1 MEANAFYFMTQ
12 FWRENERRTFS
23 AKETQLYFFLLAE
36 FNRLH
41 RQNPFACS
49 TQRIINCLGI
59 SRHTLCRLR
68 EALQARGLIRYEE
81 GRNLSAMPRYTL
93 LTASQCANTDTQDG
107 TQDGTQNLQ
116 CANTDT
122 QDGTQNLQRANTD
135 TQDGTQDG
143 TQNLQCANAD
153 TQDGTQD
160 GTIIKRDKRNNSTII
175 NEELLSLEEL
185 HARLLGDAEW
195 LARVGSLAAKH
206 GIDAGEKRMRERLDE
221 FFLYLQTCGTQTKTL
236 GDAQRHFV
244 NWLVK
249 RAASTSDRRQ
259 LPPRCVGV
267 KLTDNSPDKFKDVK
281 GW

>member
-1 MEANAFYFMTQ
+1 MEANAFFFMAQ
-12 FWRENERRTFS
+12 FWRENETLLFS

-41 RQNPFACS
+41 RQSPFACS

-68 EALQARGLIRYEE
+68 ETLQARGLIRYEE
-81 GRNLSAMPRYTL
+81 GRNLTAMPRYTL
-93 LTASQCANTDTQDG
+93 LTASQCAKADTQNG
-107 TQDGTQNLQ
+107 TQDGTQNSQ
-116 CANTDT
+116 CANADTQECT
-122 QDGTQNLQRANTD
+122 QDGTQNS
-135 TQDGTQDG
+135 
-143 TQNLQCANAD
+143 QCANTD

-160 GTIIKRDKRNNSTII
+160 GTIIKRDKRNNSTTI

-185 HARLLGDAEW
+185 HARLLSDAEW
-195 LARVGSLAAKH
+195 LARVGALAAKQ

-267 KLTDNSPDKFKDVK
+267 KLTDNSPEKFKDVK

>member
-1 MEANAFYFMTQ
+1 METSTFYHIAR
-12 FWRENERRTFS
+12 FWRENERHTFS

-41 RQNPFACS
+41 RQIPFACS
-49 TQRIINCLGI
+49 TQRIINSLGI

-68 EALQARGLIRYEE
+68 ETLQARGLIRYEE
-81 GRNLSAMPRYTL
+81 GRNLSSMPRYTL

-107 TQDGTQNLQ
+107 TQDGTQNSQ
-116 CANTDT
+116 CANT
-122 QDGTQNLQRANTD
+122 
-135 TQDGTQDG
+135 
-143 TQNLQCANAD
+143 D

-175 NEELLSLEEL
+175 KDELLSLEEL
-185 HARLLGDAEW
+185 HARLLSDAEW
-195 LARVGSLAAKH
+195 LARAGALAAKQ

-259 LPPRCVGV
+259 QPTRCVGV
-267 KLTDNSPDKFKDVK
+267 KLTDNSPEKFKDVK

>member
-1 MEANAFYFMTQ
+1 METSTFYHIAR
-12 FWRENERRTFS
+12 FWRENERHTFS

-68 EALQARGLIRYEE
+68 ETLQARGLIRYEE

-93 LTASQCANTDTQDG
+93 LTASQCAKADTQDG
-107 TQDGTQNLQ
+107 TQDGTQNSQ
-116 CANTDT
+116 CANT
-122 QDGTQNLQRANTD
+122 
-135 TQDGTQDG
+135 
-143 TQNLQCANAD
+143 D

-160 GTIIKRDKRNNSTII
+160 GTIIKRDKRNNSTSITK
-175 NEELLSLEEL
+175 EELLSLEEL
-185 HARLLGDAEW
+185 HARLLRDTEW
-195 LARVGSLAAKH
+195 LARVGALAAKQ

>member
-1 MEANAFYFMTQ
+1 METSTFYHIAR
-12 FWRENERRTFS
+12 FWRENERHTFS

-36 FNRLH
+36 YNHLH

-49 TQRIINCLGI
+49 TQRIINSLGI

-68 EALQARGLIRYEE
+68 DTLQARGLIRYEE

-93 LTASQCANTDTQDG
+93 LTASQCAKADTQNG
-107 TQDGTQNLQ
+107 TQDGTQNSQ

-122 QDGTQNLQRANTD
+122 QDGI
-135 TQDGTQDG
+135 
-143 TQNLQCANAD
+143 
-153 TQDGTQD
+153 QD

-195 LARVGSLAAKH
+195 LARVGALAAKQ
-206 GIDAGEKRMRERLDE
+206 GIDAGEKRMHERLDE
-221 FFLYLQTCGTQTKTL
+221 FFLYLQTCGTQAKTL

>member
-1 MEANAFYFMTQ
+1 METSTFYHIAR
-12 FWRENERRTFS
+12 FWRENERHTFS

-36 FNRLH
+36 YNHLH

-68 EALQARGLIRYEE
+68 ETLQARGLIRYEE
-81 GRNLSAMPRYTL
+81 GRNLSSMPNYTL
-93 LTASQCANTDTQDG
+93 LTAPHCANADTQDG
-107 TQDGTQNLQ
+107 TQSLPCAKADTQNSQ
-116 CANTDT
+116 CANT
-122 QDGTQNLQRANTD
+122 
-135 TQDGTQDG
+135 
-143 TQNLQCANAD
+143 D

-160 GTIIKRDKRNNSTII
+160 GTIIKRDKRNNSTSII
-175 NEELLSLEEL
+175 KEELLSLEEL

-195 LARVGSLAAKH
+195 LARVGALAAKQ
-206 GIDAGEKRMRERLDE
+206 GIDAGEKKMRERLDE

-249 RAASTSDRRQ
+249 RAASTSDRRR
-259 LPPRCVGV
+259 LSPRCVGV
-267 KLTDNSPDKFKDVK
+267 KLTDNSPEKFKDVK

>member
-12 FWRENERRTFS
+12 FWRENETLLFS

-36 FNRLH
+36 YNRLH
-41 RQNPFACS
+41 RQSPFACS
-49 TQRIINCLGI
+49 TQRIINSLGI

-68 EALQARGLIRYEE
+68 ETLQARGLIRYEE
-81 GRNLSAMPRYTL
+81 GRNLSSMPRYTL
-93 LTASQCANTDTQDG
+93 LTASQRANADTQNG
-107 TQDGTQNLQ
+107 
-116 CANTDT
+116 T
-122 QDGTQNLQRANTD
+122 QDGTQNLQRANADTQEC
-135 TQDGTQDG
+135 TQDGTQSM
-143 TQNLQCANAD
+143 QCANTD

-160 GTIIKRDKRNNSTII
+160 GTIIKRDKRNNSTSII
-175 NEELLSLEEL
+175 KEEPLSLEEL

-195 LARVGSLAAKH
+195 LARVGALAAKQ
-206 GIDAGEKRMRERLDE
+206 GIDAGENRMHERLDE

-249 RAASTSDRRQ
+249 RATGTSDRRQ
-259 LPPRCVGV
+259 PPPRCVGV
-267 KLTDNSPDKFKDVK
+267 RLTDNSPDKFKDVK

>member
-1 MEANAFYFMTQ
+1 MEANAFYLMAQ
-12 FWRENERRTFS
+12 FWRENETSLFS

-36 FNRLH
+36 YNRLH

-49 TQRIINCLGI
+49 TQRIINSLGI

-68 EALQARGLIRYEE
+68 ETLQARGLIRYEE
-81 GRNLSAMPRYTL
+81 GRNFSAMPRYTL
-93 LTASQCANTDTQDG
+93 LTASQCANTDTQNG

-122 QDGTQNLQRANTD
+122 QDD
-135 TQDGTQDG
+135 
-143 TQNLQCANAD
+143 
-153 TQDGTQD
+153 TQD

-195 LARVGSLAAKH
+195 LARVGALAAKQ
-206 GIDAGEKRMRERLDE
+206 GIDAGEKKMRGRLDE
-221 FFLYLQTCGTQTKTL
+221 FFLYLRTCGTQAKTL

-249 RAASTSDRRQ
+249 RAANTSDRRQ

-267 KLTDNSPDKFKDVK
+267 RLTDNSPEKFKDVK

>member
-1 MEANAFYFMTQ
+1 MAIMEASAFYFMTQ
-12 FWRENERRTFS
+12 FWRENERHTFS

-36 FNRLH
+36 YNRLH
-41 RQNPFACS
+41 RQSPFACS

-68 EALQARGLIRYEE
+68 ETLQARGLIRYEE
-81 GRNLSAMPRYTL
+81 GRNLSSMPRYTL
-93 LTASQCANTDTQDG
+93 LTASQCAKADTQ
-107 TQDGTQNLQ
+107 N
-116 CANTDT
+116 
-122 QDGTQNLQRANTD
+122 
-135 TQDGTQDG
+135 GTQDG

-185 HARLLGDAEW
+185 HARLLSDAEW
-195 LARVGSLAAKH
+195 LARVGALAAKH
-206 GIDAGEKRMRERLDE
+206 GIDAGEKKMRERLDE
-221 FFLYLQTCGTQTKTL
+221 FFLYLQTCGTQTKAL

-249 RAASTSDRRQ
+249 RAAGTSDRRQ
-259 LPPRCVGV
+259 LPPRYVGV

>member
-1 MEANAFYFMTQ
+1 METSTFYHIAR

-68 EALQARGLIRYEE
+68 ETLQARGLIRYEE
-81 GRNLSAMPRYTL
+81 GRNLSAMPHYTL
-93 LTASQCANTDTQDG
+93 LTASQCANADTQDG

-122 QDGTQNLQRANTD
+122 QG
-135 TQDGTQDG
+135 
-143 TQNLQCANAD
+143 
-153 TQDGTQD
+153 GTQD
-160 GTIIKRDKRNNSTII
+160 GTIIKRDKRNNSTSII
-175 NEELLSLEEL
+175 KEELLSLEEL
-185 HARLLGDAEW
+185 HARLLGDADW
-195 LARVGSLAAKH
+195 LARVGALAAKH
-206 GIDAGEKRMRERLDE
+206 GIDAGEKKMRERLDE

-249 RAASTSDRRQ
+249 RAANTSDRRQ
-259 LPPRCVGV
+259 QPPRCVGV

>member
-12 FWRENERRTFS
+12 FWRENETLLFS

-49 TQRIINCLGI
+49 TQRIINSLGI

-68 EALQARGLIRYEE
+68 ETLQARGLIRYEE
-81 GRNLSAMPRYTL
+81 GRNLSSMPRYTL
-93 LTASQCANTDTQDG
+93 LTASRCANADTQDGTQDGTQNSQCANTDTQDG
-107 TQDGTQNLQ
+107 TQDGTQNSQ
-116 CANTDT
+116 CANT
-122 QDGTQNLQRANTD
+122 
-135 TQDGTQDG
+135 
-143 TQNLQCANAD
+143 D

-160 GTIIKRDKRNNSTII
+160 GTIIKRDKRNNSTSII
-175 NEELLSLEEL
+175 KEELLSLEEL
-185 HARLLGDAEW
+185 HARLLDDAEW
-195 LARVGSLAAKH
+195 LGRVGALAAKH
-206 GIDAGEKRMRERLDE
+206 GIDAGEKKMRERLDE

-249 RAASTSDRRQ
+249 RAANTSDRRQ
-259 LPPRCVGV
+259 QPPRCVGV

>member
-1 MEANAFYFMTQ
+1 METSTFYHIAR
-12 FWRENERRTFS
+12 FWRENERHTFS
-23 AKETQLYFFLLAE
+23 AKETQIYFFLLAE

-41 RQNPFACS
+41 RQSPFACS
-49 TQRIINCLGI
+49 TQRIINSLGI

-68 EALQARGLIRYEE
+68 ETLQARGLIRYEE
-81 GRNLSAMPRYTL
+81 GRNLSTMPRYTL
-93 LTASQCANTDTQDG
+93 LTASRCAN
-107 TQDGTQNLQ
+107 
-116 CANTDT
+116 A
-122 QDGTQNLQRANTD
+122 D

-153 TQDGTQD
+153 TQECTQDDTQSMQCANTDTQDDTQD
-160 GTIIKRDKRNNSTII
+160 GTIIKRDKRNNSTTII
-175 NEELLSLEEL
+175 KEEPLSLEEM

-195 LARVGSLAAKH
+195 LARVEVLASKH
-206 GIDAGEKRMRERLDE
+206 GIDAGEKKMRERLDE

-249 RAASTSDRRQ
+249 RAAGTSDRRQ
-259 LPPRCVGV
+259 QPPRCVGV

>member
-1 MEANAFYFMTQ
+1 MEANAFYFMPQ
-12 FWRENERRTFS
+12 FWRENETLLFS

-49 TQRIINCLGI
+49 TQRIINSLGI

-68 EALQARGLIRYEE
+68 ETLQARGLIRYEE
-81 GRNLSAMPRYTL
+81 GRNLSSMPRYTL
-93 LTASQCANTDTQDG
+93 LTASQCANTDTQNG
-107 TQDGTQNLQ
+107 TQDGTQNSQ
-116 CANTDT
+116 CVNTDT
-122 QDGTQNLQRANTD
+122 QV
-135 TQDGTQDG
+135 GTQDG

-160 GTIIKRDKRNNSTII
+160 GTIIKRDKRNNSTTI

-195 LARVGSLAAKH
+195 LARVEVLAAKQ

-221 FFLYLQTCGTQTKTL
+221 FFFYLQTCGTQTKAL

-249 RAASTSDRRQ
+249 RAAGTSDRRQ
-259 LPPRCVGV
+259 RPARCVGV

>member
-1 MEANAFYFMTQ
+1 MAIMEASAFYFMTQ
-12 FWRENERRTFS
+12 FWRENETLLFS

-36 FNRLH
+36 YNRLH

-68 EALQARGLIRYEE
+68 ETLQARGLIRYEE

-93 LTASQCANTDTQDG
+93 LTASQCAN
-107 TQDGTQNLQ
+107 
-116 CANTDT
+116 A
-122 QDGTQNLQRANTD
+122 D

-153 TQDGTQD
+153 TQDGTQNSQCANADTQDGTQD
-160 GTIIKRDKRNNSTII
+160 GTIIKRDKKNNSTII

-185 HARLLGDAEW
+185 HARLLRDAEW
-195 LARVGSLAAKH
+195 LARVGALAAKH
-206 GIDAGEKRMRERLDE
+206 GIDAGEKKMRERLDE

-236 GDAQRHFV
+236 GDTQRHFV

-249 RAASTSDRRQ
+249 RAAGTSDRRQ

>member
-1 MEANAFYFMTQ
+1 METSTFYHIAR
-12 FWRENERRTFS
+12 FWRENERHTFS
-23 AKETQLYFFLLAE
+23 ARETQLYFFLLAE

-41 RQNPFACS
+41 RQSPFACS
-49 TQRIINCLGI
+49 TQRIINSLGI

-68 EALQARGLIRYEE
+68 DTLQARGLIRYEE
-81 GRNLSAMPRYTL
+81 GRNLSSMPRYTL
-93 LTASQCANTDTQDG
+93 LTASQCAKADTQ
-107 TQDGTQNLQ
+107 N
-116 CANTDT
+116 
-122 QDGTQNLQRANTD
+122 
-135 TQDGTQDG
+135 GTQDG

-160 GTIIKRDKRNNSTII
+160 GTIIKRDKRNNSTLI

-185 HARLLGDAEW
+185 HARLLGDADW
-195 LARVGSLAAKH
+195 LARVGVLVAKH
-206 GIDAGEKRMRERLDE
+206 GIDAGEKKMRERLDE
-221 FFLYLQTCGTQTKTL
+221 FFLYLQTCGTQTKAL

-249 RAASTSDRRQ
+249 RAANTSDRRQ

-267 KLTDNSPDKFKDVK
+267 KLTDNSPEKFKDVK

>member
-12 FWRENERRTFS
+12 FWRENERHIFS
-23 AKETQLYFFLLAE
+23 AKETQFYFFLLAE
-36 FNRLH
+36 YNRLH
-41 RQNPFACS
+41 RQSPFACS
-49 TQRIINCLGI
+49 TQRIINSLGI

-68 EALQARGLIRYEE
+68 ETLQARGLIRYEE
-81 GRNLSAMPRYTL
+81 GRNLTAMPRYTL
-93 LTASQCANTDTQDG
+93 LTASQCANADTQDG
-107 TQDGTQNLQ
+107 TQDGTQNSQCAKADTQDGTQNLQ
-116 CANTDT
+116 CANT
-122 QDGTQNLQRANTD
+122 
-135 TQDGTQDG
+135 
-143 TQNLQCANAD
+143 D

-185 HARLLGDAEW
+185 HARLLGNADW
-195 LARVGSLAAKH
+195 LARVGALAAKQ
-206 GIDAGEKRMRERLDE
+206 GIDAGEKKMRERLDE

-249 RAASTSDRRQ
+249 RAAGTSDRRQ

-267 KLTDNSPDKFKDVK
+267 RLTDNSPEKFKDVK